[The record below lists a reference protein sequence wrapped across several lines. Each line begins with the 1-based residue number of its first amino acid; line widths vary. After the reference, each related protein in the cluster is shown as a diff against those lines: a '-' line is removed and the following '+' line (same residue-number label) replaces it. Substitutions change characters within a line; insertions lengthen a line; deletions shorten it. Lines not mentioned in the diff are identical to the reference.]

1 VFVTLRRVAPVVL
14 VVCAIGTG
22 AAAPQGRPAGTV
34 VIVIGQYP
42 SSPVPTTMEGA
53 QSITINTEVADQLFL
68 RLANLG
74 PDRRTADERSFEPA
88 LARRWERIDSLTLAF
103 ELDRRARWQDGKPV
117 VAQDVVY
124 TFARARDPKVAPKLA
139 NLLRYLAD
147 VSAEGERRV
156 VFRFSRAYPEQ
167 LYDIVFHTSPLP
179 SHLLG
184 PSTAPIPREFI
195 DSPIGNGPYRV
206 TRAVPGQFL
215 ELSANP
221 DFLLGAPTI
230 TRVLFRVASDP
241 DARLNLLLSDAA
253 DATENLPVNSL
264 QQVQAAPYL
273 RAVTLPSASMGYLL
287 FNQRDRAAPN
297 RPHPILADPVVRR
310 AIRLALDRQAIVR
323 ATFGR
328 FAEVPY
334 GPVSQLLWIRADS
347 PRAARGDP
355 REAGRLLASRGWRDT
370 DGDGVLDRDGVPL
383 SLTLNYP
390 LTSEVRRQIA
400 LLVQEQLRQ
409 VGVRIEV
416 ARLEGAVWSERRS
429 RGDFDLD
436 FSAAVQ
442 DPTPSGLTQSWSC
455 SGGTNVARYCNPA
468 VDSLF
473 DRAIRDPSGGGALWQ
488 AALQRIEDDA
498 PAVFMYAPLSVY
510 PVNRRLR
517 NVRLRPES
525 PWLQLWSWQAG

>member
-1 VFVTLRRVAPVVL
+1 MTFRRVAAVVL
-14 VVCAIGTG
+14 AVCAVGTG
-22 AAAPQGRPAGTV
+22 DAAPQVRPVGTV
-34 VIVIGQYP
+34 VIVVGQYP

-88 LARRWERIDSLTLAF
+88 LARRWERLDSLTLAL
-103 ELDRRARWQDGKPV
+103 ELDPRARWHDGKPV
-117 VAQDVVY
+117 LAEDVVY
-124 TFARARDPKVAPKLA
+124 TFARARDPSVSPKLA
-139 NLLRYLAD
+139 NLLRYVAD

-184 PSTAPIPREFI
+184 PPAAPIPRAFI
-195 DSPIGNGPYRV
+195 DRPVGSGPYRV

-215 ELSANP
+215 ELSAAP
-221 DFLLGAPTI
+221 DFLLGKPTI

-253 DATENLPVNSL
+253 DVTENLPIGSL
-264 QQVQAAPYL
+264 QRVEAAPHL

-287 FNQRDRAAPN
+287 FNQRDRTDRS
-297 RPHPILADPVVRR
+297 RPHPILGDPVVRR
-310 AIRLALDRQAIVR
+310 AIGLALDRAAIVR
-323 ATFGR
+323 AAFGR

-347 PRAARGDP
+347 PRAP
-355 REAGRLLASRGWRDT
+355 RAEPRQASRLLASRGWRDS
-370 DGDGVLDRDGVPL
+370 DGDGVLDRDGIPL

-400 LLVQEQLRQ
+400 LLVQEQLRA
-409 VGVRIEV
+409 VGIRIEL

-429 RGDFDLD
+429 RGDFDMD

-455 SGGTNVARYCNPA
+455 SGGTNVAGYCNPA
-468 VDSLF
+468 VDSLL

-488 AALQRIEDDA
+488 AALRRIEEDA
-498 PAVFMYAPLSVY
+498 PAVFMYAPLSIY
-510 PVNRRLR
+510 PVSRRLH

-525 PWLQLWSWQAG
+525 PWLQLWSWRAG